1 MAELLTN
8 SADLR
13 QKASTLAELNAQF
26 KAQVN
31 QLESTEQTLIGMWD
45 GDAKQSFDSAF
56 KSDKIQMDNFYNAI
70 QQYVQVLEQIA
81 ANYDTAEATNV
92 STANTRKY

>member
-1 MAELLTN
+1 MAEILTN

-13 QKASTLAELNAQF
+13 QKASTLSELNAQF